1 MVPTNCDFPLLWA
14 VKMQLLAMNPIE
26 SEVQIIIID
35 ALQYEAV
42 SDVDASGL
50 KIVPDRSAFKFAG
63 GLVVVLANGSAKRYD
78 GVHGRSDFVA
88 RYGFGL
94 FTFAEMSEYETRT
107 FAGEYD
113 ALRTELD
120 GDTVRRLGA
129 LR

>member
-1 MVPTNCDFPLLWA
+1 MVPTKSVFPLFWA
-14 VKMQLLAMNPIE
+14 VIMQLSTMKPIE
-26 SEVQIIIID
+26 SEVQVIIID

-50 KIVPDRSAFKFAG
+50 KIVPDGSAYKFAG
-63 GLVVVLANGSAKRYD
+63 GVVVVLADGSAKRYD
-78 GVHGRSDFVA
+78 GVHGRSDFVD

-94 FTFAEMSEYETRT
+94 FTFDEMAEYETRIY
-107 FAGEYD
+107 AEQYD
-113 ALRTELD
+113 IIRTELD